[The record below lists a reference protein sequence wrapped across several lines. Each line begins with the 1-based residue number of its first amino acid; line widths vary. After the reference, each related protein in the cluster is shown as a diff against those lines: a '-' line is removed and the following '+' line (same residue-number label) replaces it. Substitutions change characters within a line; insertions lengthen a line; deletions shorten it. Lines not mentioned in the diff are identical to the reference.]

1 MSKSNI
7 KTAAQLTEAIDATL
21 KAPASAPNTS
31 THTTEP
37 TSGKDTL
44 LGEVAALLPKRRPP
58 AAPTPTPTPTPTPA
72 PAPAPAAP
80 VVALTEASA
89 VPLTVYEWD
98 PMPTTGDPLGLRE
111 RIEYVEAAIAART
124 APPSSAASHTPV
136 ADPASP
142 LVEARFVEAHRRLID
157 MLG

>member
-58 AAPTPTPTPTPTPA
+58 AAPTPTPTPA